1 MNYIYKPEDLFPYLD
16 EGEIAFL
23 CLLSIASGKN
33 YDGTGKRLMDFTPA
47 FGAIDEWDD
56 DEDDIVKDVE
66 MGWEYT
72 PNGVNGVNFHQINIF
87 GDVNIYQEEGTSGS
101 YYDEPEAGD
110 SYLESIDVNYISIV
124 TPANDD
130 LGVYQS
136 ILKDHHEF
144 AMKDLNLLA
153 KKAVSFEVS
162 ARNRKSLNA
171 ELDRA
176 MKKVPPKLQHKIER
190 ILTSPSY
197 RVAKNMGLI

>member
-1 MNYIYKPEDLFPYLD
+1 MNYIYKLEDLFPYLD

-33 YDGTGKRLMDFTPA
+33 YDGTGKRLLDFSPA
-47 FGAIDEWDD
+47 FGSIEEWEEGDN
-56 DEDDIVKDVE
+56 VKDVE
-66 MGWEYT
+66 MGWEYS
-72 PNGVNGVNFHQINIF
+72 PNGVNGENFHQVNIF
-87 GDVNIYQEEGTSGS
+87 GNVDIYQEEGTSGS
-101 YYDEPEAGD
+101 YYDPPEAGD
-110 SYLESIDVNYISIV
+110 AYLESIDVDYISIV

-130 LGVYQS
+130 LEVYPG

-144 AMKDLNLLA
+144 DMKDLNLLA

-162 ARNRKSLNA
+162 ASNRKSLST

-190 ILTSPSY
+190 ILSSPSY

>member
-23 CLLSIASGKN
+23 CLLDIASGGN
-33 YDGTGKRLMDFTPA
+33 YDGTKKALMPFTAA
-47 FGAIDEWDD
+47 FGSIEEWEEGDN
-56 DEDDIVKDVE
+56 VKDVE
-66 MGWEYT
+66 MGWEYS
-72 PNGVNGVNFHQINIF
+72 PNGVNGENFHQVNIF
-87 GDVNIYQEEGTSGS
+87 GNVDIYQEEGTSGS
-101 YYDEPEAGD
+101 YYDPPEAGD
-110 SYLESIDVNYISIV
+110 AYLESIDVDYISIV

-130 LGVYQS
+130 QEVHPGT
-136 ILKDHHEF
+136 LKDHHEF
-144 AMKDLNLLA
+144 DMKDLKLLA

-162 ARNRKSLNA
+162 ASNRKSLST